1 MTNKDTVVYNSFI
14 VMHIYGV
21 FVTTIQ
27 GHKMNLMNKIGQTL
41 SMGEK
46 VNKWLYTDEEMYG
59 KHTDAMK
66 IACLVY
72 QRKLSIIDRLEMIGK
87 GEV

>member
-1 MTNKDTVVYNSFI
+1 M
-14 VMHIYGV
+14 
-21 FVTTIQ
+21 TTIE